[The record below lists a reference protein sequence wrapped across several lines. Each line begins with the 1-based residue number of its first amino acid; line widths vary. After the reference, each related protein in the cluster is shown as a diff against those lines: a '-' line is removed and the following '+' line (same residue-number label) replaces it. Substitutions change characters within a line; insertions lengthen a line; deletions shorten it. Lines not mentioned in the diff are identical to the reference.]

1 MITTST
7 YTFCM
12 KIQYNYKLPH
22 PIRLTKRNRVRFFI
36 ISISLVL
43 VCVILN
49 LTYRPFIYDNHI
61 NDLYF
66 ADTFTNLLGVP
77 ASTCLCLALTS
88 KLTHKAIVYVSAIC
102 MGLILYECIGLTFDY
117 KDILVTLLSGIVT
130 TILLSKSK

>member
-1 MITTST
+1 
-7 YTFCM
+7 M

-49 LTYRPFIYDNHI
+49 LTYRPFIYANHI

-77 ASTCLCLALTS
+77 ASTCLCLALMS
-88 KLTHKAIVYVSAIC
+88 KLTHKAIVYVSGVC
-102 MGLILYECIGLTFDY
+102 LGLILYECIGLTFDY
-117 KDILVTLLSGIVT
+117 KDILATLLSGIVT

>member
-1 MITTST
+1 
-7 YTFCM
+7 M

-49 LTYRPFIYDNHI
+49 LTYRPFIYANHI

-77 ASTCLCLALTS
+77 ASTFLCLALMS
-88 KLTHKAIVYVSAIC
+88 KLTHKAIVYVSGVC
-102 MGLILYECIGLTFDY
+102 LGLILYECIGLTFDY
-117 KDILVTLLSGIVT
+117 KDILATLLSGTIT
-130 TILLSKSK
+130 TIILSKSK